1 MRLADYCT
9 DAEWKKIRDIADTKE
24 TPFLVVDLE
33 IIKQKF
39 EELTGCFPMA
49 KVHYALKANPG

>member
-9 DAEWKKIRDIADTKE
+9 DAEWKKIRDVADTKE

-33 IIKQKF
+33 IINQK
-39 EELTGCFPMA
+39 
-49 KVHYALKANPG
+49 Y